1 MNMKGLIT
9 PLFENWFKKI
19 DNTMVLYCVVN
30 MLEAF
35 FWCFA
40 AAFIITGEIFKYI

>member
-19 DNTMVLYCVVN
+19 DNTIVFYCVVN

-35 FWCFA
+35 FWCFVV
-40 AAFIITGEIFKYI
+40 AFIISGEFLKYI